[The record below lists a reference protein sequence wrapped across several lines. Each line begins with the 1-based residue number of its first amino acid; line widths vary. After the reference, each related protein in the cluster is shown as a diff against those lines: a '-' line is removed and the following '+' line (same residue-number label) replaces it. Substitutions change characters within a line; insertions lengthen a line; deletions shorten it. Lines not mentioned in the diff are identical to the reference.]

1 MSEELL
7 DDMSLLIFKN
17 QLLCG
22 EMKDLKEFYKDE
34 RCFLNFLDTIA
45 LVSQREPAFFLLST
59 EIKDRIIQII
69 DLYKYSA
76 NEEVLAYIN
85 EILIYLNGVDN
96 IPEELANLMV
106 KSYMEFHE
114 KLRRTKFNDVYDFLS
129 ALSYDAIFISALDD
143 DNMDSLTNHDLNIS
157 SFNYLI
163 CTSPDFFKDKKVMDR
178 ANILLDEERKDAK
191 VFSKKKNH
199 IKDLRRTLNFIKKGE

>member
-163 CTSPDFFKDKKVMDR
+163 CT
-178 ANILLDEERKDAK
+178 LDL
-191 VFSKKKNH
+191 S
-199 IKDLRRTLNFIKKGE
+199 LRQNF